1 MCLNTRSNRVI
12 MSKGFTLRNNRRKQV
27 GPEWAV
33 KKKKKD
39 LKKWWVH
46 VLLHMQCV
54 LLCACVCAAVQCQ
67 SKGRREQRGSII
79 GLCVAQIV
87 LFSGKVE
94 TQHSSPEV
102 WLPGEREGKK
112 RKKEKGKKH
121 SVRGR
126 QWKLHRCGERKY
138 HETCSLG
145 TGNRWKLREMNPD
158 TRQTT
163 IWLKSQESKMGW
175 SKWTHFWNVLHEV
188 LPYFM

>member
-1 MCLNTRSNRVI
+1 
-12 MSKGFTLRNNRRKQV
+12 
-27 GPEWAV
+27 
-33 KKKKKD
+33 
-39 LKKWWVH
+39 
-46 VLLHMQCV
+46 MQCV

-126 QWKLHRCGERKY
+126 Q
-138 HETCSLG
+138 
-145 TGNRWKLREMNPD
+145 
-158 TRQTT
+158 
-163 IWLKSQESKMGW
+163 
-175 SKWTHFWNVLHEV
+175 
-188 LPYFM
+188 

>member
-1 MCLNTRSNRVI
+1 MGS
-12 MSKGFTLRNNRRKQV
+12 
-27 GPEWAV
+27 
-33 KKKKKD
+33 KKKKKKI
-39 LKKWWVH
+39 LKNGGCMYCYICSVCFCVH
-46 VLLHMQCV
+46 V
-54 LLCACVCAAVQCQ
+54 CVCAAVQCQ

-102 WLPGEREGKK
+102 WLPGERAGKK

-121 SVRGR
+121 SMRGR
-126 QWKLHRCGERKY
+126 QWKLHRCGKRKH

-175 SKWTHFWNVLHEV
+175 SKWTYFWNVLHEV